1 MKNIT
6 SYITPRGERP
16 FRLLRMCLLVA
27 ILACAPARAL
37 HAQEAKVTFRLQE
50 KPLSTLLSEI
60 QKQTGYKIFYSDN
73 NVDVSRRVNVSAR
86 QVPVNKVLES
96 ILPKLG
102 LTYQFINNTI
112 VLSQDPKAKQTQAGG
127 SVMAKAIPVRTVSGV
142 VKDEAGKPV
151 VGVSVVANKDKRRG
165 TSTAADG
172 SFSFRVPTD
181 ETQIII
187 SMIGMKSQTLNIG
200 DKPLEITMKADVIES
215 EALVVTGYV
224 PKAKNSFT
232 GTATQVKG
240 DDLIK
245 VNPTNMLEALQVY
258 DPSFVISDL
267 NGEFG
272 SNPNY
277 IPDRIEIRGA
287 NSIPD
292 ISENTLQTYTTL
304 PIFILDGFQV
314 NVEKVYNLDI
324 NRVESVTILK
334 DAAASSIY
342 GSRAAN
348 GVVVIATKM
357 PKKGSIQIS
366 YTLNTSVEIGRAHV

>member
-165 TSTAADG
+165 NSTAADG
-172 SFSFRVPTD
+172 SF
-181 ETQIII
+181 
-187 SMIGMKSQTLNIG
+187 
-200 DKPLEITMKADVIES
+200 
-215 EALVVTGYV
+215 
-224 PKAKNSFT
+224 
-232 GTATQVKG
+232 
-240 DDLIK
+240 
-245 VNPTNMLEALQVY
+245 
-258 DPSFVISDL
+258 
-267 NGEFG
+267 
-272 SNPNY
+272 
-277 IPDRIEIRGA
+277 
-287 NSIPD
+287 
-292 ISENTLQTYTTL
+292 
-304 PIFILDGFQV
+304 
-314 NVEKVYNLDI
+314 
-324 NRVESVTILK
+324 
-334 DAAASSIY
+334 
-342 GSRAAN
+342 
-348 GVVVIATKM
+348 
-357 PKKGSIQIS
+357 
-366 YTLNTSVEIGRAHV
+366 